1 MTRDRIRVGIVGANM
16 SAADPLR
23 HSWGARAHLP
33 ALTALPEFEVV
44 AVCTNHLD
52 TARLTA
58 DHFDIPLAFDDVVA
72 MVEHPDVDVVDVC
85 IGAASHHAVVLQA
98 LRAGK
103 HVVCEWPLGA
113 HLAESQELRD
123 TADAVGVLH
132 AICLQARYAPV
143 YQYMQHLVAG
153 GYVGRVLSCSLNGS
167 MAMAPSPRSAS
178 LALIHVGHCLDTL
191 CFVVAQELRRTSAIV
206 QIEPDANH
214 VLIHGRNDDG
224 ALVDV
229 NIRHVPVFGT
239 GLTFE
244 VDGTEGVLV
253 AAIDGADLS
262 ARGIRSLGE
271 QLNQA
276 TLSGARAGEP
286 VTAMVVPD
294 EYRWVPAQVPPGP
307 ALAIAQLLRRF
318 AECIRSGIGLETD
331 FDLAVRRHEL
341 FATLER
347 TSEAGPITLST

>member
-1 MTRDRIRVGIVGANM
+1 VGANL

-58 DHFDIPLAFDDVVA
+58 AHFDIPLAFDDVVA
-72 MVEHPDVDVVDVC
+72 MVAHPDVDVVDVC

-123 TADAVGVLH
+123 TAEAAGVLH

-143 YQYMQHLVAG
+143 YQYMRHLVAG

-167 MAMAPSPRSAS
+167 MAMTPSPRSAS

-206 QIEPDANH
+206 QIDPDANH
-214 VLIHGRNDDG
+214 VLIHGRHDDG

-253 AAIDGADLS
+253 AAIDGADLPG
-262 ARGIRSLGE
+262 RGIRSLGE

-276 TLSGARAGEP
+276 TLSGARTGEP

-294 EYRWVPAQVPPGP
+294 EHQWVPAQVPPGP

-318 AECIRSGIGLETD
+318 AEGIRSGTPLETD
-331 FDLAVRRHEL
+331 FGLAVRRHEQ
-341 FATLER
+341 FAKLER
-347 TSEAGPITLST
+347 TSEAGPVTLLT